1 MAGQPP
7 ELAAAPIVHDE
18 TSPLLGQPLA
28 VSQAAPASDAATAD
42 PEDAAGAEPGAVS
55 AAAPSSVTVLGI
67 VLVLV
72 AGAFMSNVD
81 GSLVLATH
89 PTIASEFDALSWS
102 SWLFVAFQLAGAAT
116 QSIVCLVA
124 SIFGPGASAKQDTKQ
139 YGKLSDMY
147 GRRPV
152 LVAAYALFALGC
164 ALIGAG
170 GSMAQV
176 VLGRVVSGCGAAALN
191 VLGLLIITDI
201 VPLREAASWQ
211 SGINL
216 AAVSGRSLGAPL
228 GGLLADLVGWRLS
241 FMGQVPI
248 FCAAIVFCLSRMPS
262 NLPGQ
267 SHSGTHVS
275 STEPRSTDQ
284 ADDHAQES
292 GPMSPSKHA
301 KPPARQPQGLAR
313 IDFLGAALLALTVVC
328 VLLPIEVSRASD
340 IPWTRNPAVLGLAAA
355 ACVFGAL
362 FVAVEE
368 RWALEPIFPIDLLRH
383 RDVLLLYLV
392 ACTQAAAQFG
402 LTFVVPL
409 YFQVTQRSSNAA
421 SGASLVPAFIGNA
434 CGAILGG
441 LVIKRTGRY
450 KLLLIG
456 ATALSSSAYFII
468 LLRWHGHTRAWEA
481 LEILPGGMGTGI
493 VQTVIFVAIAAT
505 INPSHKAAAMSGLFL
520 VSTVASTLGLAAVN
534 AVTLGV
540 MRARLDA
547 LLALAGFDLAMRDE
561 IITKAAASIDY
572 LDVADKGVADAVVR
586 AYIDGLSA
594 SHIVSLVCSSLAFI
608 GSVFVGERLLH

>member
-7 ELAAAPIVHDE
+7 ELAAAPIMHDE
-18 TSPLLGQPLA
+18 TSPLLGLPLA
-28 VSQAAPASDAATAD
+28 VSQAAPPSDATAAD
-42 PEDAAGAEPGAVS
+42 PEDEAGAEPGAIS
-55 AAAPSSVTVLGI
+55 APAPSSATVLGI
-67 VLVLV
+67 VLVLT

-116 QSIVCLVA
+116 QSI
-124 SIFGPGASAKQDTKQ
+124 
-139 YGKLSDMY
+139 YGKLSDTY

-152 LVAAYALFALGC
+152 LAAAYALFALGC
-164 ALIGAG
+164 ALVGAG
-170 GSMAQV
+170 GSMGQV

-191 VLGLLIITDI
+191 VVGLLIITDI
-201 VPLREAASWQ
+201 APLREVASWQ

-248 FCAAIVFCLSRMPS
+248 FCASVVFCLSRMPS

-267 SHSGTHVS
+267 PHPAADVS
-275 STEPRSTDQ
+275 SIEPCPADRGDDQ
-284 ADDHAQES
+284 TRTSE
-292 GPMSPSKHA
+292 PMPSSKHA
-301 KPPARQPQGLAR
+301 TPPARQPQGLAR

-340 IPWTRNPAVLGLAAA
+340 TPWTRNPVVLGLAAA

-368 RWALEPIFPIDLLRH
+368 WWALEPIFPIDLLRH
-383 RDVLLLYLV
+383 RDVLLMYLV
-392 ACTQAAAQFG
+392 AGTQSAAQLG
-402 LTFVVPL
+402 LTFAVPL

-421 SGASLVPAFIGNA
+421 SGASLVPAFVGNA
-434 CGAILGG
+434 CGAVLGG

-456 ATALSSSAYFII
+456 ATILSSSAYFIL
-468 LLRWHGHTRAWEA
+468 LLRWHGHTRPWEA

-493 VQTVIFVAIAAT
+493 VQTVTFVAITAT
-505 INPSHKAAAMSGLFL
+505 IAPSHKAAAISGLFL
-520 VSTVASTLGLAAVN
+520 VGTVASTLGLAAVN

-547 LLALAGFDLAMRDE
+547 LLALAGYDVVMRDQ
-561 IITKAAASIDY
+561 IIQKAAASVDY

-594 SHIVSLVCSSLAFI
+594 SHIVSLVCSSLACI
-608 GSVFVGERLLH
+608 GSVFVRERLLH

>member
-1 MAGQPP
+1 M
-7 ELAAAPIVHDE
+7 HNE
-18 TSPLLGQPLA
+18 TSPLLGLPLA
-28 VSQAAPASDAATAD
+28 ISQAAPPSDATAAD
-42 PEDAAGAEPGAVS
+42 PEDAVGAEPDAVS
-55 AAAPSSVTVLGI
+55 APAPSSATVLGI

-116 QSIVCLVA
+116 QSI
-124 SIFGPGASAKQDTKQ
+124 
-139 YGKLSDMY
+139 YGKLSDTY

-152 LVAAYALFALGC
+152 LAAAYSLFALGC
-164 ALIGAG
+164 ALVGAG
-170 GSMAQV
+170 GSMGQV

-191 VLGLLIITDI
+191 VLALLIITDI
-201 VPLREAASWQ
+201 APLREAASWQ

-267 SHSGTHVS
+267 PHPVAYVS
-275 STEPRSTDQ
+275 STEPCPTDRGDDQ
-284 ADDHAQES
+284 ARTSE
-292 GPMSPSKHA
+292 PMPPSKHA
-301 KPPARQPQGLAR
+301 TPPARQPQGLAR
-313 IDFLGAALLALTVVC
+313 IDFLGAALLALT
-328 VLLPIEVSRASD
+328 
-340 IPWTRNPAVLGLAAA
+340 TRNPVVLGLAAA

-368 RWALEPIFPIDLLRH
+368 WWALEPIFPIDLLRH
-383 RDVLLLYLV
+383 RDVLLLYLI
-392 ACTQAAAQFG
+392 AGTQSAAQLG
-402 LTFVVPL
+402 LTFAVPL

-421 SGASLVPAFIGNA
+421 SGASLVPAFVGNA

-441 LVIKRTGRY
+441 LVIKGTGRY

-456 ATALSSSAYFII
+456 ATILSSSAYFVL
-468 LLRWHGHTRAWEA
+468 LLRWHGHTRPWEA

-493 VQTVIFVAIAAT
+493 VQTVTFVAITAT
-505 INPSHKAAAMSGLFL
+505 IAPSHKTAAMSGLFL
-520 VSTVASTLGLAAVN
+520 VGTVASTLGLAAVN

-547 LLALAGFDLAMRDE
+547 LLALAGYDGIMRDQ
-561 IITKAAASIDY
+561 IIQKAVASVDY
-572 LDVADKGVADAVVR
+572 LDVADKGVANAVVR

-608 GSVFVGERLLH
+608 GSVFVRERLLRLLR